1 MYPFKELWI
10 FDGFNIR
17 NHYESYVPPRI
28 GALDMTSDFISNFN
42 ISIAVYLLPLVIA
55 AIVSIK
61 KFRLTKYRAVI
72 LGEWQLSAL
81 LICIQQLV
89 FAFVI
94 NIQYSQTPA
103 FGIIFGL
110 MLLLLYVFY
119 MYRLF
124 DRKKQAHLTTKSQ
137 FGDFKHFFQVN
148 FLNFYVFS
156 MVYRLSLSLVLVV
169 MS

>member
-1 MYPFKELWI
+1 MRKIESIMYPFKELWI

-17 NHYESYVPPRI
+17 SRNESYVPPRI

-42 ISIAVYLLPLVIA
+42 ISIVVYLLPLVIG

-61 KFRLTKYRAVI
+61 KLSLAKYRAVI

-94 NIQYSQTPA
+94 NLQYSQTPA

-110 MLLLLYVFY
+110 ILLLLYLFY
-119 MYRLF
+119 MYRLYN
-124 DRKKQAHLTTKSQ
+124 RKKQAHLTTKS
-137 FGDFKHFFQVN
+137 
-148 FLNFYVFS
+148 
-156 MVYRLSLSLVLVV
+156 
-169 MS
+169 